1 MKTPITLTCLVLLVT
16 TLLAGC
22 KKKDD
27 PVAPTPPAVNEEEVI
42 TTLVITFTDQE
53 NSSEV
58 FELRYADVDGVGGN
72 PPVATGDALPNNRA
86 FHVALQVLNESA
98 SPAIDLTGEISA
110 EGAEHQFFF
119 QGVGAYP
126 VISYADTDSN
136 GRPIGLTNIGFT
148 TASGTGT
155 LTVILRHMPDKNGTD
170 VATGDI
176 TNAGGETDLVA
187 TIPITVQ

>member
-58 FELRYADVDGVGGN
+58 FELRYADVDGVGGIRLS
-72 PPVATGDALPNNRA
+72 PLEMPCRTTGP
-86 FHVALQVLNESA
+86 S
-98 SPAIDLTGEISA
+98 
-110 EGAEHQFFF
+110 
-119 QGVGAYP
+119 
-126 VISYADTDSN
+126 
-136 GRPIGLTNIGFT
+136 
-148 TASGTGT
+148 T
-155 LTVILRHMPDKNGTD
+155 LHCRC
-170 VATGDI
+170 
-176 TNAGGETDLVA
+176 
-187 TIPITVQ
+187 